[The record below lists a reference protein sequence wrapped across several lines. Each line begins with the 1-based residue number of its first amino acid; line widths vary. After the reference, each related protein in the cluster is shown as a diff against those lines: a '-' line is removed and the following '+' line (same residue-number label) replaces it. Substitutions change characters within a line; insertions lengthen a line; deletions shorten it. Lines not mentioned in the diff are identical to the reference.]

1 MHKRTWFKLY
11 RGWQQNPMFRSDRDR
26 LNWLWLI
33 EHTVYN
39 DSHEISINNAP
50 YTLVR
55 GELSYSIRYLAQA
68 WKTTPSYVRAFLK
81 HLEKWHAIQTQND
94 TGQTVIS
101 ICNYSKF
108 QDVESQNDTG
118 LYSNTT
124 QGRHKDDTNNKK
136 GKKEKKDNNIFFD
149 DFWGLFPRQR
159 RGDKQKGLRAFE
171 RALKKDTY
179 ENIMD
184 GLKAYAK
191 SDEVANGFAKGCEA
205 WLNDSRWLNEYETKK
220 KSVVQLEYERA
231 KAGKY
236 IC

>member
-1 MHKRTWFKLY
+1 MSNH
-11 RGWQQNPMFRSDRDR
+11 
-26 LNWLWLI
+26 
-33 EHTVYN
+33 
-39 DSHEISINNAP
+39 
-50 YTLVR
+50 
-55 GELSYSIRYLAQA
+55 
-68 WKTTPSYVRAFLK
+68 KTTQAC
-81 HLEKWHAIQTQND
+81 IQT
-94 TGQTVIS
+94 
-101 ICNYSKF
+101 
-108 QDVESQNDTG
+108 
-118 LYSNTT
+118 
-124 QGRHKDDTNNKK
+124 RHKDDTRTTQNNKK